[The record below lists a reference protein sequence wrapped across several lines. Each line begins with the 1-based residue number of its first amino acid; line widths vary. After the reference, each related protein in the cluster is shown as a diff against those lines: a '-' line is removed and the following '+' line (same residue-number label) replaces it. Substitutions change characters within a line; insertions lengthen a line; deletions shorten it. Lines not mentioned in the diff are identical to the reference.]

1 MQVLLFYLTVYDEL
15 KSKLGFSNCQKKTQ
29 ILMLCMGA
37 RADIAVG
44 ELHQQM
50 LKQKQFSER
59 ATIDQGIGFVGFS
72 FARTSSCFWLK
83 IMVILPGSLPTN
95 VLDILSFLDDNVLD
109 IFCYG

>member
-1 MQVLLFYLTVYDEL
+1 MQVLLFYLTVYEEL

-50 LKQKQFSER
+50 IRQKQFSKR
-59 ATIDQGIGFVGFS
+59 TSNDQRIDFVGFS

-95 VLDILSFLDDNVLD
+95 VLDILSFLEDNV
-109 IFCYG
+109 

>member
-44 ELHQQM
+44 ELNQQM
-50 LKQKQFSER
+50 IKQKQFSKR
-59 ATIDQGIGFVGFS
+59 TSNDQRIGSVGFS
-72 FARTSSCFWLK
+72 FARPAPVFGSRSWSSCQVACQP
-83 IMVILPGSLPTN
+83 M
-95 VLDILSFLDDNVLD
+95 
-109 IFCYG
+109 C